1 MTIHA
6 TDPRSG
12 LFRFLHHTTPL
23 EWTSNV
29 DERLE
34 DIRTRKPAEEIAG
47 RLAAILRVPDALV
60 PSSVSEAW
68 RASEEAWRASEE
80 AWRAYEEARRAYGE
94 AKRAY
99 EEAWRADEEA
109 WRAYEEVRRADKEAL
124 ASAFPDPL
132 AFALSLGPLPEGV
145 TWHDGAL
152 RFNQ

>member
-34 DIRTRKPAEEIAG
+34 YIRTRKPAEEIAG

-68 RASEEAWRASEE
+68 GASEEAWRASEE
-80 AWRAYEEARRAYGE
+80 AWRAYEEAWWASE
-94 AKRAY
+94 
-99 EEAWRADEEA
+99 
-109 WRAYEEVRRADKEAL
+109 EAL

-152 RFNQ
+152 EFEANPS

>member
-34 DIRTRKPAEEIAG
+34 YIRTRKPAEEIAG

-80 AWRAYEEARRAYGE
+80 VRRASE
-94 AKRAY
+94 EVRRAS
-99 EEAWRADEEA
+99 EEA
-109 WRAYEEVRRADKEAL
+109 WRAYEEAWWASEEAL

-152 RFNQ
+152 EFEANPS